1 MITEVSRLTM
11 VCVNDILSDSR
22 MRHIVNVRHLYWY
35 LLLQNGFNLSEIGRM
50 NNRTH
55 STVLHGINKAK
66 ELLSIG
72 DKEMISIYELIKD
85 IKR

>member
-11 VCVNDILSDSR
+11 VHVDDILGDSR
-22 MRHIVNVRHLYWY
+22 MRHIVTIRHAYWY
-35 LLLQNGFNLSEIGRM
+35 LLQQNGFSLSEIGRM

-55 STVLHGINKAK
+55 STILAGINNAK
-66 ELLSIG
+66 VLISIG
-72 DKEMISIYELIKD
+72 DKDMTRIYGLIKD